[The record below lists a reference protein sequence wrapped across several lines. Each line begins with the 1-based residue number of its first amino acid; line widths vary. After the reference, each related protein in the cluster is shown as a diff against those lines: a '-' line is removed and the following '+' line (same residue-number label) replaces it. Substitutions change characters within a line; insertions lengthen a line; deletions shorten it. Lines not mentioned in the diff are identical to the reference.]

1 MCRAFPCHTKLTKGL
16 WFFIL
21 VSLQSF
27 DPNRLGKFKLDDY
40 ISMCIFL
47 QSAKYSHLLP
57 PSAITCI
64 VHIFF
69 ELQRK
74 QSRDGFGRGTPHLT
88 YLVWGYRNLF
98 GAFDTSRIGHITL
111 DFNQFVYCGT
121 CLSYLVVSLWNCL
134 LAVFNN
140 ANLTLVFLFN
150 DLQLQIWGYDF
161 QWMGMCLHS
170 MSSVASICPS
180 TTQSRSQ
187 SWMNFYIECSMSSV
201 AAICP
206 TGPQVEAEAGWT
218 FTSSVVCCCYLSKCN
233 PK

>member
-1 MCRAFPCHTKLTKGL
+1 MWMQALQQAGFTLDEPSFYTACQVLKEILGIPLKIVGCHGCSKTMNQEGLHVLGFPMPSQINKGIMI
-16 WFFIL
+16 FVL

-74 QSRDGFGRGTPHLT
+74 QSRDGFGWGTLHLT

-121 CLSYLVVSLWNCL
+121 CLSC
-134 LAVFNN
+134 LAV
-140 ANLTLVFLFN
+140 
-150 DLQLQIWGYDF
+150 
-161 QWMGMCLHS
+161 
-170 MSSVASICPS
+170 S
-180 TTQSRSQ
+180 TVKLPPWCVQQ
-187 SWMNFYIECSMSSV
+187 C
-201 AAICP
+201 
-206 TGPQVEAEAGWT
+206 
-218 FTSSVVCCCYLSKCN
+218 
-233 PK
+233 

>member
-1 MCRAFPCHTKLTKGL
+1 MNECGCRHSNKQALLWMNLLSTLLARYRKGYWEFPWKLLDFIAALKPWSKRIHMCWAFPCHPKLTKGL
-16 WFFIL
+16 WFFVL

-57 PSAITCI
+57 RAITCI

-74 QSRDGFGRGTPHLT
+74 QSRDGFGWGTPHLT

-111 DFNQFVYCGT
+111 DFNQFVYCGM
-121 CLSYLVVSLWNCL
+121 CLSYLVVSTVKLP
-134 LAVFNN
+134 A
-140 ANLTLVFLFN
+140 
-150 DLQLQIWGYDF
+150 
-161 QWMGMCLHS
+161 
-170 MSSVASICPS
+170 
-180 TTQSRSQ
+180 
-187 SWMNFYIECSMSSV
+187 
-201 AAICP
+201 
-206 TGPQVEAEAGWT
+206 
-218 FTSSVVCCCYLSKCN
+218 CCV
-233 PK
+233 